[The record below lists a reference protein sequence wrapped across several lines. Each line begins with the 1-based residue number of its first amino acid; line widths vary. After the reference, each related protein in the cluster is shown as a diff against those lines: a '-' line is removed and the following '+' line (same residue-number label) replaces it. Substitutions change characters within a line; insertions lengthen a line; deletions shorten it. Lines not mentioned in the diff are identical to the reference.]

1 MEERGEGKERRREE
15 ERRELKR
22 GGEEGDRRT
31 KVERENFRKRTMLPT
46 QTKINLSRG
55 QCTYRV
61 LPCKLA
67 NRTTTSRGQQSTK
80 VRADKR
86 LNGGSTTAVDLDL
99 EEFNDVLRIVH
110 DTDIV
115 ELSLKTNNFQI
126 SVRKKEALEAEQQMQ
141 NGAVYMQQP
150 QVAYAPPPP
159 APAAAAA
166 PAPAATTVGEVV
178 PTPAPASSP
187 PEASSAGNDA
197 PSGNA
202 ITSPMSGTFYRSP
215 APGEPAFV
223 KQGDTVTKGQKVCI
237 IEAMKLM
244 NEIEAEVSGTV
255 VEILLEDGQPVTP
268 GQPLMVIS

>member
-1 MEERGEGKERRREE
+1 MGETQNRAAQRKRR
-15 ERRELKR
+15 
-22 GGEEGDRRT
+22 
-31 KVERENFRKRTMLPT
+31 RTMLPT

-55 QCTYRV
+55 QGASRV
-61 LPCKLA
+61 LPGKLA
-67 NRTTTSRGQQSTK
+67 TRIPLRTATSRGHPSTK
-80 VRADKR
+80 ARAADKR

-99 EEFNDVLRIVH
+99 EEINDVLRIVH

-141 NGAVYMQQP
+141 NGGVYMQQP
-150 QVAYAPPPP
+150 QVAYAPP
-159 APAAAAA
+159 APAA
-166 PAPAATTVGEVV
+166 
-178 PTPAPASSP
+178 PAST
-187 PEASSAGNDA
+187 PEASSAGSDTPA
-197 PSGNA
+197 GNA

-244 NEIEAEVSGTV
+244 NEIEAESSGTI
-255 VEILLEDGQPVTP
+255 VEILLKDGQPVTP
-268 GQPLMVIS
+268 G